1 MGKIDR
7 RTFLVAAATITTVA
21 GCLAPDPTD
30 GYGRG
35 AYGFG
40 GYGR

>member
-1 MGKIDR
+1 VAEIDR
-7 RTFLVAAATITTVA
+7 RTFLVAAGTAATVA
-21 GCLAPDPTD
+21 GCLDPDPIE